1 MAARTAFDVELA
13 RRLIDRR
20 RSTPG
25 AALPILHDLQNQF
38 GYIDDAAVPLLA
50 DALNISKAEVLG
62 VVSFY
67 HDFRRSPVDGR
78 VLKMCR
84 AESCQATGCEDLV
97 AHLESRHGIV
107 ADDPEAERGSPRRDR
122 LLSRQLRAFA
132 LRRCSTASRLAA
144 SIAARLDAIVA
155 GAKGLGAVS
164 ARVFVPA
171 DSAALSVGADASGR
185 RSGARGAAARHR
197 ALDRANRLARP
208 FLAGAA
214 GRSRDAR
221 KAASATGR

>member
-1 MAARTAFDVELA
+1 MAARAAFDVGLA
-13 RRLIDRR
+13 LKMIDRR
-20 RSTPG
+20 RSAAG

-84 AESCQATGCEDLV
+84 AESCQAMGCEDLV

-107 ADDPEAERGSPRRDR
+107 ADDLDTSAALHVETVYCLGNCALSPAAMLDGEPIGRINRD
-122 LLSRQLRAFA
+122 
-132 LRRCSTASRLAA
+132 
-144 SIAARLDAIVA
+144 RLDAIVA
-155 GAKGLGAVS
+155 GAKSL
-164 ARVFVPA
+164 VP
-171 DSAALSVGADASGR
+171 
-185 RSGARGAAARHR
+185 
-197 ALDRANRLARP
+197 
-208 FLAGAA
+208 
-214 GRSRDAR
+214 
-221 KAASATGR
+221 